1 VLMGQMLQQSS
12 WHIKQV
18 GQKEVLVLS
27 KPVNH

>member
-1 VLMGQMLQQSS
+1 MIMGQMLRQSK

-27 KPVNH
+27 EPIK